1 MKTSG
6 SQFAQCLYF
15 TTNALARK
23 VEKLAIESWK
33 ETGLSPSH
41 AYVLFA
47 VLEVPGIQPSAVAE
61 QLQLQASTITRL
73 VQKLERMKLVVRTTE
88 GKITNIYP
96 TPKAKDLYPQ
106 MQACQQQF
114 CALYSQFF
122 GKEESGKLVQTV
134 ARAADKL
141 DG

>member
-73 VQKLERMKLVVRTTE
+73 VQKLGADEAGGTYDRRQNHQHLSHPESKGPVPANAGLPAAVLRLVLPV
-88 GKITNIYP
+88 
-96 TPKAKDLYPQ
+96 
-106 MQACQQQF
+106 F
-114 CALYSQFF
+114 W
-122 GKEESGKLVQTV
+122 
-134 ARAADKL
+134 
-141 DG
+141 